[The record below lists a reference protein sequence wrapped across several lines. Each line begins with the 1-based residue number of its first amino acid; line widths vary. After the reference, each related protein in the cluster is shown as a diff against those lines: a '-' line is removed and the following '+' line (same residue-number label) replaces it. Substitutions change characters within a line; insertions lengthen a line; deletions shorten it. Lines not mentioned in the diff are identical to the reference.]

1 MNEMYNI
8 KIQDDLDCSYY
19 IYFITTVDHRY
30 LYVGYIPYIPY
41 RSRVFGILYELIAN
55 TFDAY
60 CNYRTR
66 QLITLDNLCMEVDV

>member
-19 IYFITTVDHRY
+19 IYVVTTVDHR
-30 LYVGYIPYIPY
+30 LYVGYIPY
-41 RSRVFGILYELIAN
+41 RSRGSRGFGTLYELIAN